1 MSIREKAYDVG
12 IMLGA
17 LRVPFII
24 MNVIKSITT
33 QYLIDD
39 FGVVVSVINHT
50 DFDVVDDKIN
60 NVLKGYRK
68 VYITDR
74 DDVGNKR
81 YEIIWALME
90 SGYMK
95 WLRENYTT
103 IFPNILK
110 EGGLSNL
117 IIDERLRRWDNK
129 PMYKYLIRE
138 NIDAKTANLNR
149 LLSIDPGFFD
159 YMPKMEVKNV

>member
-1 MSIREKAYDVG
+1 MSIREKSYDVG

-39 FGVVVSVINHT
+39 FGVVVSVINFN
-50 DFDVVDDKIN
+50 DFEIIDDKLN
-60 NVLKGYRK
+60 DVLKGYRK

-90 SGYMK
+90 SGYMR
-95 WLRENYTT
+95 WLRLNYAT

-117 IIDERLRRWDNK
+117 IIDERLRRWNNTPK
-129 PMYKYLIRE
+129 YKYLIGE
-138 NIDAKTANLNR
+138 NVEAKTANLNR

-159 YMPKMEVKNV
+159 YMPKLEVKNV